1 MTDMTDMTALQ
12 YPFRPI
18 EGLRPH
24 PRYAQL
30 RAEGAPVRIRMPYG
44 GEAWL
49 VTRYADVRAVLA
61 SPRFSRAA
69 AAGRDVPRARPP
81 MDSPEQIISMDPP
94 DHTRLRTLVAKEF
107 TARRVDGLRPRVREI
122 VDDLLDTVC
131 KDGSP
136 ADLAAGLAWQLPVT
150 VICELLGVPADDH
163 ESFRTWTEMTLALGA
178 DTRHAEIVDARER
191 LNTYL
196 ADLIARRRVDPAG
209 DLLSD
214 LIAARDNADRL
225 SESELVRLGVT
236 LLISGHETTAN
247 QLGNFVFLLLS
258 DRRHWTR
265 LVADPDLIPR
275 AVEELLRYTP
285 MAASVDFARIA
296 VDDVQL
302 SGRRIAAGDAV
313 LVQLHAANRDA
324 AVFERP
330 DELDLARAENPHL
343 AFGHGVHHCLGAPL
357 ARMELQVALA
367 ALVDRLPGLRLAVPA
382 DEIPWR
388 ADRLVRGVRSLPV
401 TW

>member
-1 MTDMTDMTALQ
+1 MPALQ

-61 SPRFSRAA
+61 SPQFSRAA

-81 MDSPEQIISMDPP
+81 MDSPDQIISMDAP

-107 TARRVDGLRPRVREI
+107 TARRVDALRPRVRQI
-122 VDDLLDTVC
+122 VDGLLDTVVNAAPP
-131 KDGSP
+131 G
-136 ADLAAGLAWQLPVT
+136 DLAAGLAWPLPVT
-150 VICELLGVPADDH
+150 VICELLGIPADDH
-163 ESFRTWTEMTLALGA
+163 DSFRRWTEMTLALGA
-178 DTRHAEIVDARER
+178 DTRHTEIVAARDH
-191 LNTYL
+191 LNQHLTK
-196 ADLIARRRVDPAG
+196 LIAQRRDSPAG

-214 LIAARDNADRL
+214 LIAARDHRDRL
-225 SESELVRLGVT
+225 TEAELVRLGVT
-236 LLISGHETTAN
+236 LLISGHETTAS
-247 QLGNFVFLLLS
+247 QLGNFVFLLLA
-258 DRRHWTR
+258 DRRHWAA
-265 LVADPDLIPR
+265 LVADPGLIPS

-296 VDDVQL
+296 VEDVEL
-302 SGRRIAAGDAV
+302 SGGRIAAGDAV

-330 DELDLARAENPHL
+330 DELDLARAVNPHL

-367 ALVDRLPGLRLAVPA
+367 ALVERLPGLRLAVPA
-382 DEIPWR
+382 EDVPWR

>member
-1 MTDMTDMTALQ
+1 MTVLR
-12 YPFRPI
+12 YPFRPT
-18 EGLRPH
+18 EGLVPH

-30 RAEGAPVRIRMPYG
+30 REEGAPVRIRMPYG

-49 VTRYADVRAVLA
+49 VTRYADVRTVLGDR
-61 SPRFSRAA
+61 RFSRAA

-94 DHTRLRTLVAKEF
+94 DHNRLRTLVAKEF
-107 TARRVDGLRPRVREI
+107 TARRVESLRPRVRQI
-122 VDDLLDTVC
+122 VDTLLDALTDLVARP
-131 KDGSP
+131 GTP
-136 ADLAAGLAWQLPVT
+136 ADLAAGLAWPLPVT
-150 VICELLGVPADDH
+150 VICELLGIPADGH
-163 ESFRTWTEMTLALGA
+163 GSVRTWTEMTLALGA
-178 DTRHAEIVDARER
+178 DTRHAEIADARDH

-196 ADLIARRRVDPAG
+196 ADLIARRRTHPTG

-214 LIAARDNADRL
+214 LIAARDHADKL
-225 SESELVRLGVT
+225 SEEELVRLGVT
-236 LLISGHETTAN
+236 LLISGHETTAS
-247 QLGNFVFLLLS
+247 QLGNFVYLLLS
-258 DRRHWTR
+258 DRRHWQR
-265 LVADPDLIPR
+265 LVADPTLIPR

-296 VDDVQL
+296 IEDVEL
-302 SGRRIAAGDAV
+302 PGGRISAGEAV
-313 LVQLHAANRDA
+313 LVQLHAANRDVT
-324 AVFERP
+324 VFNHP
-330 DELDLARAENPHL
+330 DELDLARTYNPHL

-367 ALVDRLPGLRLAVPA
+367 ALTSRLPDLRLAVPP

-388 ADRLVRGVRSLPV
+388 SDRLVRGVRALPV

>member
-1 MTDMTDMTALQ
+1 MAVLQ

-18 EGLRPH
+18 EGLVPH

-30 RAEGAPVRIRMPYG
+30 REEGAPVRIRMPYG

-61 SPRFSRAA
+61 DRRFSRAA

-107 TARRVDGLRPRVREI
+107 TARRVETLRPRVREL
-122 VDDLLDTVC
+122 VDGLLDAQPT
-131 KDGSP
+131 
-136 ADLAAGLAWQLPVT
+136 DLAAGLAWPLPVT

-163 ESFRTWTEMTLALGA
+163 DSFREWTEMTLALGA
-178 DTRHAEIVDARER
+178 DTRHAEIADARDH
-191 LNTYL
+191 LNAYL
-196 ADLIARRRVDPAG
+196 ADLIARRRSHPTG

-214 LIAARDNADRL
+214 LITARDHDDKL
-225 SESELVRLGVT
+225 SEAELVRLAVT
-236 LLISGHETTAN
+236 LLISGHETTAS
-247 QLGNFVFLLLS
+247 QLGNFVYLLLS
-258 DRRHWTR
+258 DRRHWER
-265 LVADPDLIPR
+265 LVADPALIPR

-296 VDDVQL
+296 VEDVEL
-302 SGRRIAAGDAV
+302 PGGWIRAGEAV
-313 LVQLHAANRDA
+313 LVQLHAANRDVM
-324 AVFERP
+324 VFNRP
-330 DELDLARAENPHL
+330 DELDLARTYNPHV

-367 ALVDRLPGLRLAVPA
+367 TLVHRLPGLRLAVPA
-382 DEIPWR
+382 AEIPWR
-388 ADRLVRGVRSLPV
+388 ADRLVRGVRALPV
-401 TW
+401 AW

>member
-1 MTDMTDMTALQ
+1 MSALQ

-61 SPRFSRAA
+61 SPAFSRAA

-107 TARRVDGLRPRVREI
+107 TARRVDGLRPRVRQI

-131 KDGSP
+131 KESPP
-136 ADLAAGLAWQLPVT
+136 ADLAAGLAWPLPVT
-150 VICELLGVPADDH
+150 VICELLGIPADDH
-163 ESFRTWTEMTLALGA
+163 ESFRAWTEMTLALGA
-178 DTRHAEIVDARER
+178 DTRHAEIVDARDR

-196 ADLIARRRVDPAG
+196 ADLIAQRRADPAG

-214 LIAARDNADRL
+214 LIAARDDADRL
-225 SESELVRLGVT
+225 SEAELVRLGVT
-236 LLISGHETTAN
+236 LLISGHETTAS

-258 DRRHWTR
+258 DRRHWAA
-265 LVADPDLIPR
+265 LVADPGRIPR

-296 VDDVQL
+296 VDDVEL

-330 DELDLARAENPHL
+330 DELDLTRTENPHL

-367 ALVDRLPGLRLAVPA
+367 ALVDRLPGMRLAVPA

-388 ADRLVRGVRSLPV
+388 SDRLVRGVRALPI